1 MSLPISESA
10 LRPLITQIIIVERVQ
25 GIVAAQPGRLILTPS
40 DYIAGRYAQSD
51 TLDKRVRT
59 INLCHGY
66 GYLSTGYYCSLLA
79 DARGQR
85 CTPAVTDVIHA
96 QWKRLHSPRF
106 VELTTLLN
114 HPDARQAIG
123 HADHLDV
130 WFGRAETSALDLFT
144 RKAFDLFRLP
154 AMRIGFTQ
162 TPAGPVVSSV
172 RVMALPEIAAMNAQ
186 DAFNVALDEF
196 SGSAWS
202 ENARAKPE
210 RYWLAILHDPD
221 AQDAPSNAEALEKF
235 IRVGHEKGV
244 YVELITRAN
253 ADSLLEFDALFI
265 RETTAVNNHTY
276 RLAEKAEREGLIVID
291 DPTSI
296 RRCCNKVYLHEAFLA
311 HDIPTPASEFL
322 YKRERHLPHPGPGN
336 FPLVLKVPDGSFSR
350 GVFKVNSESQF
361 IDRCAEMFKTTEIIL
376 MQAFMPSDYDWR
388 IVLLGGEPLL
398 ACRYHMA
405 RGHWQILNHAAA
417 AADSTGD
424 DGSFGSVDCVPLSD
438 VPPLILET
446 AKRAAALI
454 GDGLYGVDLKEVDGK
469 PFVIEVNDNP
479 NLDAGYEDLL
489 MGDALYAA
497 IIDYFK
503 VRIDAE

>member
-1 MSLPISESA
+1 MSLAASEVST
-10 LRPLITQIIIVERVQ
+10 RPLITQLIIVDQVQ
-25 GIVAAQPGRLILTPS
+25 GIITAQPGRLILTPS

-51 TLDKRVRT
+51 TLDKRVRA
-59 INLCHGY
+59 INLCNGY

-79 DARGQR
+79 DARGHR
-85 CTPAVTDVIHA
+85 CTPDVTDVIHA

-106 VELTTLLN
+106 VELTKILN
-114 HPDARQAIG
+114 DPNARKALG
-123 HADHLDV
+123 HADYLDV
-130 WFGRAETSALDLFT
+130 WFGRAETVELDLFT

-162 TPAGPVVSSV
+162 TLAGPVVSSV
-172 RVMALPEIAAMNAQ
+172 RVMPLPEIADMNAQ

-202 ENARAKPE
+202 ESARAKPE

-221 AQDAPSNAEALEKF
+221 AEDAPSNAEALEKF
-235 IRVGHEKGV
+235 IRIGHEKGV
-244 YVELITRAN
+244 YVELIRRAN

-296 RRCCNKVYLHEAFLA
+296 RRCCNKVYLHEAFMA
-311 HDIPTPASEFL
+311 HDIPTPPSEFL
-322 YKRERHLPHPGPGN
+322 YKRERHLPQPDSGD

-350 GVFKVNSESQF
+350 GVFKVNSQAEF
-361 IDRCAEMFKTTEIIL
+361 VDRCAEMFKTTEIIL
-376 MQAFMPSDYDWR
+376 KQAFMPSDYDWR

-405 RGHWQILNHAAA
+405 SGHWQILNHAAA
-417 AADSTGD
+417 GPDSAGD
-424 DGSFGSVDCVPLSD
+424 NGSFGLVDCVPLSD
-438 VPPLILET
+438 VPPDILDT

-479 NLDAGYEDLL
+479 NLDAGYEDVL

-503 VRIDAE
+503 ARIDAE